1 MKIDFQKLKKIL
13 LWLVFTNRCKYCNTL
28 IKNGEEVCEQCRENL
43 PEIKGEKCKYCGAEK
58 KRCNCKKHRTEYDG
72 ITAPFYYEDS
82 IALAVRR
89 FKFYGKDFLADILA
103 EKMAE
108 CVKTDFKDIEF
119 DFICYIPF
127 TTSQKIQRKY
137 NQSELL
143 AEKLS
148 EKLNIPLSNILVK
161 LFDTNSQHKM
171 NLKYRAG
178 NVFGVYDVNEK
189 VDVTGKTI
197 LLVDDVRTTGATL
210 NDSARILKIRGADK
224 VYCTIIAVAGA
235 KSKDDNNESEKL
247 K

>member
-1 MKIDFQKLKKIL
+1 MKINLQNIKNSL

-28 IKNGEEVCEQCRENL
+28 IKKDEELCEECKENL

-89 FKFYGKDFLADILA
+89 LKFYGKDFLADIFA

-108 CVKTDFKDIEF
+108 RVKEDFKDVEF
-119 DFICYIPF
+119 DFICYVPF
-127 TTSQKIQRKY
+127 TASQKLQRKY

-148 EKLNIPLSNILVK
+148 EKLDVPLNNIMVK

-171 NLKYRAG
+171 NFKYRAG

-210 NDSARILKIRGADK
+210 NDCARILKIRGADR

>member
-1 MKIDFQKLKKIL
+1 MQKLRKIAASL
-13 LWLVFTNRCKYCNTL
+13 IAGAVKDIWDFGDPTADVEKYKEMLEYPPDETMGHLAFPCFKLSRDLRNAPPK
-28 IKNGEEVCEQCRENL
+28 IAAAIAEQISDDTFE
-43 PEIKGEKCKYCGAEK
+43 
-58 KRCNCKKHRTEYDG
+58 
-72 ITAPFYYEDS
+72 S
-82 IALAVRR
+82 IAAVGGYLN
-89 FKFYGKDFLADILA
+89 FKVSASALADILA

-148 EKLNIPLSNILVK
+148 KKLNIPLSNIMVK

-178 NVFGVYDVNEK
+178 NVFGVYDVKEK

-210 NDSARILKIRGADK
+210 NDCARILKIRGAEK
-224 VYCTIIAVAGA
+224 VYCTVAVVAGA
-235 KSKDDNNESEKL
+235 KPKNDNNESAKL